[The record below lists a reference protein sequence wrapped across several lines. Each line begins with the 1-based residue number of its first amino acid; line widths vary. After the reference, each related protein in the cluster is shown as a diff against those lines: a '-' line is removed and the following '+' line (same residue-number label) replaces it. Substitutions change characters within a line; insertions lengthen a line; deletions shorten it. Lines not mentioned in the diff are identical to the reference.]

1 MTPLS
6 VLVLDHV
13 TKRFDSFTAV
23 DDLSFDVPEGG
34 IFGFLGANGAGKTT
48 TLRMALDILRPTSGT
63 LEVLGRP
70 PGRHSSAKGGGGEI
84 GFLPEERGLYR
95 QMTVLETVVYFGRLK
110 GMTTGDATA
119 SARGLLERFGL
130 GPFEDRKV
138 EQLSKGMAQ
147 KVQLA
152 AALVTNPKLLI
163 LDEPFSGLDPVNQAV
178 LEEVVLERARAG
190 ATVVFSTHVMQH
202 AERLCDRLLLL
213 AKGRK
218 VFQGD
223 QEAARAQLP
232 TRLTL
237 SARDDP
243 HSLPGV
249 LSAQA
254 QGTARDGWTDWAIT
268 LPPGGDAGALLE
280 ACTTRGFALRRFD
293 IHRASLHEVFLHLVG
308 EAPDAPKPD
317 TQAAGVAA

>member
-70 PGRHSSAKGGGGEI
+70 PGRREGGEI

-110 GMTTGDATA
+110 GMTVGDATA

-152 AALVTNPKLLI
+152 AALVTAPKLLI

-223 QEAARAQLP
+223 QDEARGQLP

-237 SARDDP
+237 TARDDP

-249 LSAQA
+249 ESAQA
-254 QGTARDGWTDWAIT
+254 QGPARDGWTDWAIA

-280 ACTTRGFALRRFD
+280 ACTSRGFALRRFD
-293 IHRASLHEVFLHLVG
+293 IHRASLHEVFLHVVG
-308 EAPDAPKPD
+308 EAPDAPNAE
-317 TQAAGVAA
+317 TQASGVAA

>member
-1 MTPLS
+1 MA
-6 VLVLDHV
+6 VLALDRV
-13 TKRFDSFTAV
+13 TKKFDAFTAV
-23 DDLSFDVPEGG
+23 DDLSFEVPEGG

-70 PGRHSSAKGGGGEI
+70 PGQRGGGEV

-95 QMTVLETVVYFGRLK
+95 QMTVLETVIYFGQLK
-110 GMTTGDATA
+110 GMTRHDAEG
-119 SARGLLERFGL
+119 SARRLLGRFGL
-130 GPFEDRKV
+130 AEFSDRKV

-152 AALVTNPKLLI
+152 AALVTSPRLII

-178 LEEVVLERARAG
+178 LEEVVLERARDG
-190 ATVVFSTHVMQH
+190 GTIIFSTHVMQH

-223 QEAARAQLP
+223 QDEARAQLP

-237 SARDDP
+237 TARDDP
-243 HSLPGV
+243 RSLLGV
-249 LSAQA
+249 QSAEPLGA
-254 QGTARDGWTDWAIT
+254 GKGGPARDGWTDWAIA
-268 LPPGGDAGALLE
+268 LAPGGDAGALLE

-293 IHRASLHEVFLHLVG
+293 IHRASLHDVFLHLVG
-308 EAPDAPKPD
+308 EAPDTSAPV
-317 TQAAGVAA
+317 AEVAA

>member
-1 MTPLS
+1 MA
-6 VLVLDHV
+6 VLALDRV
-13 TKRFDSFTAV
+13 TKRFDAFTAV
-23 DDLSFDVPEGG
+23 DELSFEVPEGG

-63 LEVLGRP
+63 IEVLGRP
-70 PGRHSSAKGGGGEI
+70 PGRRGGGDV

-95 QMTVLETVVYFGRLK
+95 QMTALDTVIYFGRLK
-110 GMTTGDATA
+110 GMTAGDAEA
-119 SARGLLERFGL
+119 AARPLLDRFGL
-130 GPFEDRKV
+130 SAAAERKV

-152 AALVTNPKLLI
+152 AALVTSPRLII

-190 ATVVFSTHVMQH
+190 ATIVFSTHVMQH

-213 AKGRK
+213 ARGRK

-223 QEAARAQLP
+223 QEAARAELP

-237 SARDDP
+237 TARDDP
-243 HSLPGV
+243 RSLPGV
-249 LSAQA
+249 KGADA
-254 QGTARDGWTDWAIT
+254 QGAPRDGWTDWAIT
-268 LPPGGDAGALLE
+268 LDAGGDAGALLE
-280 ACTTRGFALRRFD
+280 ACTARGFALRRFD
-293 IHRASLHEVFLHLVG
+293 IHRATLHEVFLHLVG
-308 EAPDAPKPD
+308 EADAPKLN
-317 TQAAGVAA
+317 TAEAEAAA